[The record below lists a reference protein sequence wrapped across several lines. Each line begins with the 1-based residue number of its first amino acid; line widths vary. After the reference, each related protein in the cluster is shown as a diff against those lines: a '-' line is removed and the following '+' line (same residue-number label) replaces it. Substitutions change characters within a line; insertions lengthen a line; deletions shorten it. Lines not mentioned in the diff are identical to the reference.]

1 MMRRAIAFRHDER
14 GTTAIEYAVIASLAS
29 IAIVVSADLVGIN
42 VGALFQQ
49 VLDGFAIAD

>member
-1 MMRRAIAFRHDER
+1 MMRRATAFRHDER

-49 VLDGFAIAD
+49 VLDGFVIAD